1 MRVPRFVA
9 AVVFAFSL
17 IVASGVATSPAQAD
31 GYSISRGPN
40 TSNKVIL
47 TFDDCPKSLS
57 SFKKTVKAFS
67 DMGVRVALFPTGNC
81 ITAGR
86 FDAKYARKMGHYVF
100 NHSISH
106 PDLARLSYQAVLA
119 QLGAPG
125 IQSSYG
131 RPPFGSYNATVAR
144 AYAAKGMR
152 IWTWSLDTNDWRGLS
167 QQAVVSRVVRHATT
181 GGTVL
186 MHMQWHGFA
195 VSALA
200 QMKVGLAERGLGVCR
215 NFSAT
220 TAERSRSVR
229 C

>member
-67 DMGVRVALFPTGNC
+67 YMGVRVALFPTGNC
-81 ITAGR
+81 IKAGK

-100 NHSISH
+100 NHSITH
-106 PDLARLSYQAVLA
+106 PDLRTLSYAGVKRE
-119 QLGAPG
+119 LGKPG
-125 IQSSYG
+125 VVTTYG
-131 RPPFGSYNATVAR
+131 RHGEGEA
-144 AYAAKGMR
+144 
-152 IWTWSLDTNDWRGLS
+152 LED
-167 QQAVVSRVVRHATT
+167 Q
-181 GGTVL
+181 VL
-186 MHMQWHGFA
+186 I
-195 VSALA
+195 V
-200 QMKVGLAERGLGVCR
+200 
-215 NFSAT
+215 
-220 TAERSRSVR
+220 
-229 C
+229 